1 MGRLSFA
8 SLSLIAAGLLAPA
21 LCEAAQAGEKA
32 KPAAACDRPAFRV
45 VLDVGHTL
53 ETPGAMSA
61 RGATEY
67 AFNLRLA
74 GEIVKTLTEAGFTA
88 TSILVT
94 AGDKMRGLIQRVS
107 QVNREPGDLLL
118 SIHHDAVPEHF
129 LEPWEYEGQPQF
141 FSDRFKGHSIFV
153 SLDNAQSKMSLA
165 FAKLLGTELKEQGL
179 QYTPHYTEAF
189 MGARRRDLL
198 DKNTGVY
205 RFDQLYVLR
214 ASQTPAVLLEAGN
227 IKNRD
232 EEVLLGT
239 PEHRA
244 LIARAAA
251 TAVEKFCTLR
261 APQKRS
267 RPVNVAR
274 QR

>member
-21 LCEAAQAGEKA
+21 LSQAAQAGEKA
-32 KPAAACDRPAFRV
+32 KPAATCDRPAFRV

-74 GEIVKTLTEAGFTA
+74 GEIVKTLTEAGFTS

-129 LEPWEYEGQPQF
+129 LEQWEYEGQPQF

-153 SLDNAQSKMSLA
+153 SLDNAQSKASLD

-189 MGARRRDLL
+189 MGSRRRRLL
-198 DKNTGVY
+198 DKNAGVY

-244 LIARAAA
+244 LIARAAVA
-251 TAVEKFCTLR
+251 AVEKFCALR
-261 APQKRS
+261 KPRKPAAM
-267 RPVNVAR
+267 NVAR
-274 QR
+274 KR

>member
-1 MGRLSFA
+1 MPRLSLA
-8 SLSLIAAGLLAPA
+8 SLSLIALLAPA
-21 LCEAAQAGEKA
+21 LGQAAPAAGKA
-32 KPAAACDRPAFRV
+32 KPAATCDRPAFRV

-53 ETPGAMSA
+53 ETPGAISA

-74 GEIVKTLTEAGFTA
+74 GEIVKALAEAGFTS
-88 TSILVT
+88 TSILVS

-118 SIHHDAVPEHF
+118 SIHHDAVPEQF
-129 LEPWEYEGQPQF
+129 LEDWEYEGQPQR
-141 FSDRFKGHSIFV
+141 FSDRFRGHSIFV
-153 SLDNAQSKMSLA
+153 SLDNAQSRASLN
-165 FAKLLGTELKEQGL
+165 FAKLLGAELKELGL

-189 MGARRRDLL
+189 MGGRRRVLL
-198 DKNTGVY
+198 DRNAGVY

-232 EEVLLGT
+232 EELQLAAT
-239 PEHRA
+239 SHRA
-244 LIARAAA
+244 LLVAS
-251 TAVEKFCTLR
+251 AVEAIGKFCDLR
-261 APQKRS
+261 APR
-267 RPVNVAR
+267 
-274 QR
+274 